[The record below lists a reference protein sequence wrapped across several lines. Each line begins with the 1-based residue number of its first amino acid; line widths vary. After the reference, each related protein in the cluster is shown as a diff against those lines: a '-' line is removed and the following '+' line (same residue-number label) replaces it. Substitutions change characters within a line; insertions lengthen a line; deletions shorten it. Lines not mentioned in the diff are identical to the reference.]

1 MAIIQKVVISKFRGF
16 SNAEFEMGNQI
27 TVIAGQNGTQ
37 KTTLLGLLSQPFSLT
52 NHEKMKDAK
61 PLCGGNYRSSF
72 AEKFK
77 LSTNY
82 DTPNS
87 HEWSLYLHDESE
99 PFVLESIARDRS
111 TGQIRFWKKGD
122 RRQGSGYIHLPV
134 IYLSLKRLVPI
145 GEDTKLQESEN
156 VQLTLDEKK
165 LYQELHNEILISLDK
180 IDHADY
186 LESPD
191 KATLGVNT
199 DYYDWMQNSAGQD
212 TAGKIILALLSFKR
226 LKEEYKD
233 YYKGGLLVIDEI
245 DATMYPASQNK
256 LLVVLRKYAS
266 RLSIQIVFTT
276 HSLSLLEK
284 ACNLQKELSI
294 NEATKNQVN
303 VLFLEKIDKN
313 IIINSNTSY
322 ETIKN
327 RLNVSLREE
336 RNIKLNVFTED
347 KEAILFTKKLLGT
360 KSNKLKFINITMPC
374 SSLIDLSYRKVP
386 SFSFPESLIIIDG
399 DVRNDNQNKNKIKK
413 TKNILLLPGIK
424 SPERAIAE
432 LLYNLSEADEL
443 WKDIHRDYSKQL
455 CFSEYK
461 YERICRD
468 RYDAKKWFIQQ
479 KSQLKDR
486 WCTKTIK
493 RWKKEYPDEFRNFIS
508 EFTEMYNKFAF
519 ELGIDTL

>member
-1 MAIIQKVVISKFRGF
+1 
-16 SNAEFEMGNQI
+16 
-27 TVIAGQNGTQ
+27 
-37 KTTLLGLLSQPFSLT
+37 
-52 NHEKMKDAK
+52 
-61 PLCGGNYRSSF
+61 
-72 AEKFK
+72 
-77 LSTNY
+77 
-82 DTPNS
+82 
-87 HEWSLYLHDESE
+87 
-99 PFVLESIARDRS
+99 
-111 TGQIRFWKKGD
+111 
-122 RRQGSGYIHLPV
+122 
-134 IYLSLKRLVPI
+134 
-145 GEDTKLQESEN
+145 
-156 VQLTLDEKK
+156 
-165 LYQELHNEILISLDK
+165 
-180 IDHADY
+180 
-186 LESPD
+186 
-191 KATLGVNT
+191 
-199 DYYDWMQNSAGQD
+199 MQNSAGQD
-212 TAGKIILALLSFKR
+212 NAGKIILALLSFKR